1 MCLSMNRWLTSTSQ
15 WGIVSTT
22 LKNMQ
27 PKNGRKKQMSVQQNE
42 IIKEN
47 LLDLHYDLLI
57 EEGWPEDEFETILEA
72 GRRAEEEWERM
83 D

>member
-1 MCLSMNRWLTSTSQ
+1 MNKWLTGISQ
-15 WGIVSTT
+15 WGMICLK

-27 PKNGRKKQMSVQQNE
+27 PKNGRKKKMSVQQNE

-57 EEGWPEDEFETILEA
+57 EEGWPDDQVETILEA
-72 GRRAEEEWERM
+72 SRRAEEEWERM
-83 D
+83 S

>member
-1 MCLSMNRWLTSTSQ
+1 
-15 WGIVSTT
+15 
-22 LKNMQ
+22 
-27 PKNGRKKQMSVQQNE
+27 MSVQQNE